1 MDFPRPAGRV
11 RLPPMNGAQPPLG
24 LIAGSRS
31 LPLVFAREA
40 RAQGRRVIAVGFE
53 GETDPAL
60 ASEVEE
66 VVWLRVGQLGRMI
79 DAFTRRGVKQCVML
93 GQIAPRNLF
102 DLRPDLRAMSLLF
115 RLKQKNAHT
124 IFGAIGDELAKDGV
138 ELIPAIPWLQAWMP
152 GPNYAVGPDLSV
164 EEREDVGYGTGL
176 AKEVSRLEIGQSVVV
191 KRGTVLAVEAFE
203 GTDACLERGGRLAG
217 KSGGAVAVKVAK
229 PGHDL
234 RFDLPTI
241 GPRTLETCATH
252 GVRVLAVEAGRTL
265 LLDRPDFEKLARD
278 RGLTVLTILP
288 PPTPA

>member
-1 MDFPRPAGRV
+1 
-11 RLPPMNGAQPPLG
+11 MNGEQPPLG

-31 LPLVFAREA
+31 LPFVFAREA
-40 RAQGRRVIAVGFE
+40 RAQGRRVVAVGFE
-53 GETDPAL
+53 GETDPTL
-60 ASEVEE
+60 AAEVTEL
-66 VVWLRVGQLGRMI
+66 VWLRVGQLGKMI
-79 DAFTRRGVKQCVML
+79 EAFSRRGVKQCVML
-93 GQIAPRNLF
+93 GQIAPKNLF

-115 RLKQKNAHT
+115 RLKEKNAHT

-138 ELIPAIPWLQAWMP
+138 ELIPAIPWLHAWMP
-152 GPNYAVGPDLSV
+152 GTGYVTGPALSD
-164 EEREDVGYGTGL
+164 EEREDVRYGAGL

-217 KSGGAVAVKVAK
+217 KGGGAVAVKVSK

-241 GPRTLETCATH
+241 GPRTLEVCATH

-278 RGLTVLTILP
+278 RGLSVVTLALE
-288 PPTPA
+288 